1 MIGFTIE
8 FSLVVG
14 TFIVL
19 WRRQVRERQRRLERA
34 SQLNFHFPGEPE
46 K

>member
-8 FSLVVG
+8 ISLVTG
-14 TFIVL
+14 LFLVL
-19 WRRQVRERQRRLERA
+19 WRRQVRERQRLRERA
-34 SQLNFHFPGEPE
+34 AQMDFDFLRDRG